1 MPGEQGVRP
10 SAEMSAR
17 WRVWIG
23 ANAAKMTNRE
33 MALHLNISPQSVRD
47 HLYALG
53 MAIRSSRR
61 GRPRKKVA

>member
-1 MPGEQGVRP
+1 
-10 SAEMSAR
+10 
-17 WRVWIG
+17 
-23 ANAAKMTNRE
+23 MTNKE